1 MDQVDVLEEQLKLAK
16 LERKFR
22 KAKEDDKVTPKL
34 KLEVREARRNYREN
48 FRHLEGV
55 TGVVVN
61 PEMITTSAATKGV
74 GN

>member
-22 KAKEDDKVTPKL
+22 KAKEDGKVTTKL
-34 KLEVREARRNYREN
+34 KLEVRAARRNYREN

-55 TGVVVN
+55 TGTVVN
-61 PEMITTSAATKGV
+61 PEMISTSVATKGV